1 MEICAVCK
9 EKRES
14 MFTKK
19 NSLLV
24 VCTPETSQG
33 VHAFICL
40 MFSRPRPV
48 GTRALQDTVGISVLN
63 FNLYRA
69 VSSSAHTRCY
79 NYIWATG
86 SAVFHLARTGRAPP
100 LQALALRYGPDA
112 KEAGMSCDHMMK
124 ASQAGHSP
132 GCNSTKK
139 ILPS

>member
-1 MEICAVCK
+1 MEICAVCV
-9 EKRES
+9 KRKRKHVYRKIS
-14 MFTKK
+14 H
-19 NSLLV
+19 LV

-33 VHAFICL
+33 VHTFICL
-40 MFSRPRPV
+40 MFSRPRLV

-86 SAVFHLARTGRAPP
+86 SAVFHLARTGHAPP
-100 LQALALRYGPDA
+100 LQALALRSGPDA